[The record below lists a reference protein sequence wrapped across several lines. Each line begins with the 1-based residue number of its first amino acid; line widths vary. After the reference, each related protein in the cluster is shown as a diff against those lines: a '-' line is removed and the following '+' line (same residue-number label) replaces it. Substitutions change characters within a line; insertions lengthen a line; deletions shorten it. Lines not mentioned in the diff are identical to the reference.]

1 MRGYATMADPRRF
14 DLVNREP
21 LIEIEGVS
29 KVYGGADVP
38 VHALQ
43 DVDIE
48 IHEGEFVAIM
58 GPSGSGKSTLLHI
71 LGLLDADYDGRYR
84 LNGCET
90 SALDADELAPVRNR
104 EVGFVFQ
111 TFQLL
116 PGLSIL
122 ENAALPALYSRDRSE
137 QECFEAARQQLE
149 QMGLAE
155 RLHHRPSQLS
165 IGQKQRAA
173 IARALV
179 NEPSLLLADEPTGA
193 LDSKTVQEILGI
205 FSDLYEQGKT
215 VVLVTHDHEV
225 SKAARRVI
233 HVRDGQTSD
242 GRVW

>member
-1 MRGYATMADPRRF
+1 MVSRD
-14 DLVNREP
+14 P
-21 LIEIEGVS
+21 LIQLQGIS
-29 KVYGGADVP
+29 KTYDQAEVP

-43 DVDIE
+43 DIDLE

-71 LGLLDADYDGRYR
+71 LGLLDSEYEGRYT
-84 LNGCET
+84 LNGQEIST
-90 SALDADELAPVRNR
+90 LDGDELAPVRNR

-122 ENAALPALYSRDRSE
+122 ENAALPALYAGDRSE
-137 QECFEAARQQLE
+137 EECFERARAHLE
-149 QMGLAE
+149 QMGLGA
-155 RLHHRPSQLS
+155 RLEHRPTQLS
-165 IGQKQRAA
+165 IGQRQRAA

-179 NEPSLLLADEPTGA
+179 NEPSLLLADEPTGS

-205 FSDLYEQGKT
+205 FADLYEQGRT
-215 VVLVTHDHEV
+215 VVLVTHDRDVAHT
-225 SKAARRVI
+225 ARRVI
-233 HVRDGQTSD
+233 HVRDGCTDD